1 MKISILIA
9 AYNVE
14 EFIEKCI
21 ISCCNQ
27 DLDKNLFEIIV
38 VNDGSTDST
47 LSILNNLKKSIT
59 NLVVINQV
67 NSGLG
72 AARNTALLNAKGK
85 YIWFIDGDDFI
96 KENILN
102 KIINE
107 IEEHE
112 LNILVLDYA
121 IVNQYH
127 EIIKTNANELKNFNE
142 ICSGSEFYSS
152 NFEKSYTVLF
162 IFENK
167 LFELNNLFFK
177 ERINMQDSEILPK
190 ILLHTNRISFLKSV
204 AYYYVQHENSFT
216 NSTNGKKRYEY
227 FSSIIEVRNSLID
240 FQNQIQY
247 LNPQLYMGLE
257 KKINALHHIIFNHLL
272 FFKYEK
278 KWLLEILKLL
288 KTNNLYPLQYDARG
302 KFLLLKILLN
312 NFPLTTKW
320 FIDLIQKARK

>member
-27 DLDKNLFEIIV
+27 DLDTNLFEIIV

-85 YIWFIDGDDFI
+85 YIWFIDGDDYI
-96 KENILN
+96 KENIFN
-102 KIINE
+102 EIINE

-204 AYYYVQHENSFT
+204 VYYYVQHENSFT
-216 NSTNGKKRYEY
+216 NSTNGKKRYVY
-227 FSSIIEVRNSLID
+227 FKSIVEVKKSLEIFSLEIEHKDPLLFEGV
-240 FQNQIQY
+240 Q
-247 LNPQLYMGLE
+247 
-257 KKINALHHIIFNHLL
+257 KKIKSLHEVVFNHLV
-272 FFKYEK
+272 FFDYSNKTFKFIINLLKRHNFYPLKYEPVGKLKWVKFGLNTHPLLAK
-278 KWLLEILKLL
+278 KII
-288 KTNNLYPLQYDARG
+288 NL
-302 KFLLLKILLN
+302 I
-312 NFPLTTKW
+312 
-320 FIDLIQKARK
+320 RK